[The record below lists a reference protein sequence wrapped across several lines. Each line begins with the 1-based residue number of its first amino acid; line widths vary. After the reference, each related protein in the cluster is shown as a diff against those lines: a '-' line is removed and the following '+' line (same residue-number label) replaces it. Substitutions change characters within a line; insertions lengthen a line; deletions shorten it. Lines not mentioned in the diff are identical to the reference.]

1 MAKIKVENR
10 HRDAFCLFPKAAAD
24 YLTEAGADELRTL
37 IFLLSKEGDV
47 LRDDIEE
54 IGMTM
59 ERFVNCVSF
68 WGKRGILEGI
78 RISLDET
85 DNAMPVS
92 SVSQV
97 AQHLDR
103 SQQLRSFIEMAELL
117 LGKTLSTVE
126 ITTLYD
132 ICDSLKMTP
141 EVVIMLIEHCS
152 SQGKTSIRY
161 IEKTAMAWAKEGILT
176 HDRATAHL
184 EAFTEQKSYEGK
196 LRRLFKIRDRNF
208 SPTEMRYINKWRKQE
223 FPQELLLL
231 AYDKTLTNTGK
242 VAFAYMDKI
251 LQNWQEQ
258 GVTAP
263 EEVAQIKGSTQKLAL
278 ASFGALSG
286 RFDYDE
292 FEKRSLELMK
302 NQSKKGK

>member
-1 MAKIKVENR
+1 MAKIKIENR
-10 HRDAFCLFPKAAAD
+10 NSAAFCLLPKAAAD
-24 YLTEAGADELRTL
+24 YLTEAGADELRAL
-37 IFLLSKEGDV
+37 IFLVSKEGHITAEDV
-47 LRDDIEE
+47 EE

-59 ERFVNCVSF
+59 ERFIHCVSF
-68 WGKRGILEGI
+68 WGKRDLLEGI
-78 RISLDET
+78 RISLDEP
-85 DNAMPVS
+85 DFAMAAS
-92 SVSQV
+92 SASHV

-117 LGKTLSTVE
+117 LGRTLSTPE

-141 EVVIMLIEHCS
+141 EVVIMLIEYCS

-161 IEKTAMAWAKEGILT
+161 IEKTAVAWAKEDILT
-176 HDRATAHL
+176 HDRATAYL
-184 EAFTEQKSYEGK
+184 ENFAQRKSYEGN
-196 LRRLFKIRDRNF
+196 LRRLFKIKDRDF
-208 SPTEMRYINKWRKQE
+208 SPTELRYINKWQKE
-223 FPQELLLL
+223 ELSQELLLS

-258 GVTAP
+258 GITTP
-263 EEVAQIKGSTQKLAL
+263 QEVLDKKPAKKTGLP
-278 ASFGALSG
+278 SFSQVSG